1 MESRRSEIKKVWI
14 VDTNVVTALGE
25 NLEGSWEELVKGKTG
40 IREINRFPV
49 EKYYSRVAACVKG
62 LHAPND
68 RSIVHP
74 LLETLFKGMRSVPSD
89 AALITATTKMGI
101 DNLEKLRQKK
111 PANAGDVLL
120 SSLTETVS
128 QKFGLKGKRFNISA
142 SCASSTIAIA
152 QGASLISSGMSEAVL
167 VCCVDVVTEFTFS
180 GFSSL
185 KVISASPCKP
195 FDRARSGLTL
205 GDGAA
210 ALLLMSEE
218 RAVKDRRPCVA
229 SILGWGASNDAF
241 HITSPAHDG
250 SGLAAAIDLALIRA
264 GLTEKGISAVSAHG
278 TGTIYNDLMELTA
291 FRRVF
296 GGRKIPVYSVK
307 GSIGHTTG
315 AAGGIEVALAAK
327 ALATHTVPP
336 TAGFHDPEDGA
347 EGLVSATPVPLQGDC
362 CLTTNSGF
370 GGINATIVLE
380 KGYNS

>member
-1 MESRRSEIKKVWI
+1 MESRSTEIKKVWI

-25 NLEGSWEELVKGKTG
+25 SLNDTWEGVVRADTG
-40 IREINRFPV
+40 IREIKRFPV
-49 EKYYSRVAACVKG
+49 ERYYSRVAACVEG

-68 RSIVHP
+68 RSMVHP
-74 LLETLFKGMRSVPSD
+74 LLEILFKGMRPVPSD

-101 DNLEKLRQKK
+101 DNLEKLRRKE
-111 PANAGDVLL
+111 AVHAGDILL
-120 SSLTETVS
+120 SSLTEAVS
-128 QKFGLKGKRFNISA
+128 QKVGLKGKGINVSA
-142 SCASSTIAIA
+142 SCASSTIAVA
-152 QGASLISSGMSEAVL
+152 QGASLVASGMAEAVL
-167 VCCVDVVTEFTFS
+167 VCCVDIVTEFTFS
-180 GFSSL
+180 GFSAL

-195 FDRARSGLTL
+195 FDRSRSGLSL

-218 RAVKDRRPCVA
+218 RAARDGRSCVA

-241 HITSPAHDG
+241 HIISPAQDG
-250 SGLAAAIDLALIRA
+250 CGLVAAIDKALARA
-264 GLTEKGISAVSAHG
+264 GLKEQDIRAVSAHG
-278 TGTIYNDLMELTA
+278 TATIYNDLMELTA

-327 ALATHTVPP
+327 ALAMRTVPP
-336 TAGFHDPEDGA
+336 TAGFKDPEDGA
-347 EGLVSATPVPLQGDC
+347 EDLVSAAPVALRGDH

-370 GGINATIVLE
+370 GGINAAIVLE
-380 KGYNS
+380 RGGDT